1 MISFTNKKFSLLQTI
16 IFSIIIFIVTFSFTH
31 KWESAKIN
39 EINVSVADAFSCN
52 YNIKRL
58 DGFKYVRP
66 ILFVED
72 KCESENLMGIKQT
85 ISQIIDRYKT
95 NDGVTNTSVYLRE
108 YSRNEWMA
116 INENET
122 YEPGSL
128 FKVPVLIAILK
139 MNEKNAGF
147 LYKKIKYEKLIT
159 LNKNVAYVSKTI
171 QLGQTYTIKELLT
184 YMIKY
189 SDNAATILIEN
200 NMSTQVLQKL
210 FSDVGIEVPNVYAAK
225 YLFNIRD
232 YSIFMRIIY
241 NVGYLTAESSE
252 FAAELLTQCD
262 FKDGIVKG
270 IPDNIKLSHK
280 FGEAGNQI
288 EKQIHETALVF
299 LEGKPY
305 LLTIM
310 TKGSDNTKLCKLIA
324 EISNAV
330 YINVNNQ
337 ERSI

>member
-1 MISFTNKKFSLLQTI
+1 MISFTNKNFSLFQI
-16 IFSIIIFIVTFSFTH
+16 IVFSLIVSIVTFSLTNV
-31 KWESAKIN
+31 WEERK
-39 EINVSVADAFSCN
+39 NVELNATASESFSCN
-52 YNIKRL
+52 YDIKRL

-85 ISQIIDRYKT
+85 ISQIIERYKT
-95 NDGVTNTSVYLRE
+95 NEGVTNTSVYLRE
-108 YSRNEWMA
+108 YSQNEWMC

-139 MNEKNAGF
+139 MNEKNPGF
-147 LYKKIKYEKLIT
+147 LNKKIKYEKIIT
-159 LNKNVAYVSKTI
+159 LDKNVAFVSKTI
-171 QLGQTYTIKELLT
+171 QLGQTYTIRELLT

-189 SDNAATILIEN
+189 SDNAATILVEN
-200 NMSTQVLQKL
+200 NMSTEVLQKL
-210 FSDVGIEVPNVYAAK
+210 FSDVGIEVPNVYATK
-225 YLFNIRD
+225 YLFNVRD

-241 NVGYLTAESSE
+241 NVGYLTMEDSE

-270 IPDNIKLSHK
+270 IPKNIKLSHK
-280 FGEAGNQI
+280 FGESGNQI
-288 EKQIHETALVF
+288 EKQLHETAIVF

-310 TKGSDNTKLCKLIA
+310 TKGKDNNTLCKLIA

-330 YINVNNQ
+330 YVDVNNQ
-337 ERSI
+337 QSSM

>member
-1 MISFTNKKFSLLQTI
+1 MISFTNKNFSLFQI
-16 IFSIIIFIVTFSFTH
+16 IVFSLIVSVVTFSLTSV
-31 KWESAKIN
+31 WEERK
-39 EINVSVADAFSCN
+39 NVELNATASESFSCN
-52 YNIKRL
+52 YDIKRL

-85 ISQIIDRYKT
+85 ISQIIERYKT
-95 NDGVTNTSVYLRE
+95 NEGVTNTSVYLRE
-108 YSRNEWMA
+108 YSQNEWMC

-139 MNEKNAGF
+139 MNEKNPGF
-147 LYKKIKYEKLIT
+147 LNKKIKYEKIIT
-159 LNKNVAYVSKTI
+159 LDKNVAFVSKTI
-171 QLGQTYTIKELLT
+171 QLGQTYTIRELLT

-189 SDNAATILIEN
+189 SDNAATILVEN
-200 NMSTQVLQKL
+200 NMSTEVLQKL
-210 FSDVGIEVPNVYAAK
+210 FSDVGIEVPNVYATK
-225 YLFNIRD
+225 YLFNVRD

-241 NVGYLTAESSE
+241 NVGYLTMEDSE

-270 IPDNIKLSHK
+270 IPKNIKLSHK
-280 FGEAGNQI
+280 FGESGNQI
-288 EKQIHETALVF
+288 EKQLHETAIVF

-310 TKGSDNTKLCKLIA
+310 TKGKNNNTLCKLIA

-330 YINVNNQ
+330 YVDVNNQ
-337 ERSI
+337 QSSM